1 MKSVPLS
8 GKINRESLLAF
19 CCIGGGDTVKAHKA
33 AGRKTDWIIRVLIAA
48 LLAAVLI
55 KGLQLL
61 MQVNAK
67 QAELSQL
74 AQEVA
79 TAQVYN
85 EALKEKN
92 DNPDLAQQAREK
104 GYVNPN
110 DQVYQFSN

>member
-1 MKSVPLS
+1 MLY
-8 GKINRESLLAF
+8 R
-19 CCIGGGDTVKAHKA
+19 GGDTVKAHKA
-33 AGRKTDWIIRVLIAA
+33 AGRKTDWIIRVVIAA

-67 QAELSQL
+67 QAELSLL